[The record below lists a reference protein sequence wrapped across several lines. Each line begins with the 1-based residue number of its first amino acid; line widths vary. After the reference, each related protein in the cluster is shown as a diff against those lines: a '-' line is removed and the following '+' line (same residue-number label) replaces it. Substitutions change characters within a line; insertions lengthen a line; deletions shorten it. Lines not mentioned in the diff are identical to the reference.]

1 VAGQFAAAPEHGN
14 LGLAL
19 VGGVAG
25 AFVAGLVWWGLVA
38 ATETQFVYAALGV
51 GWLVAQAVLICS
63 QQSNRAPL
71 QVVAGIFTLLSLAVS
86 EYFIQRT
93 LFIKEYGERF
103 DGYAVPLWD
112 GFGNAVDVVQV
123 ALEDDPLTGLFW
135 VAAAV
140 TAVVVTRS
148 STAVTRRA

>member
-1 VAGQFAAAPEHGN
+1 MGHATEPEHGN
-14 LGLAL
+14 LALAL

-38 ATETQFVYAALGV
+38 ATETQFVYAAIGV
-51 GWLVAQAVLICS
+51 GWLVAQAVLICA
-63 QQSNRAPL
+63 QQRNRLPL
-71 QVVAGIFTLLSLAVS
+71 QVVAGSFTLLSLAVS

-93 LFIKEYGERF
+93 LFIKNYGDRF
-103 DGYAVPLWD
+103 DGYAVPLWN
-112 GFGNAVDVVQV
+112 GFGYARDMVQQ

-140 TAVVVTRS
+140 AAVVVTRS
-148 STAVTRRA
+148 STALTRRS